1 MKTGSKPTEALSRL
15 ALYAVIG
22 LAVVVYALFMLIGY
36 DLPLATDPTFS
47 APLLIAF
54 VELTVVAA
62 VVAALWLMVVRRRG
76 VKSQP
81 LTNGIPARRIMMAVV
96 LGTVALLAIGFALGS
111 SAPIMAN
118 GARFADRL
126 WLRVADMFI
135 YAGTALIVAAVV
147 AVAVVKNRR
156 VKEKR

>member
-1 MKTGSKPTEALSRL
+1 MQKSYISAL
-15 ALYAVIG
+15 IQQ
-22 LAVVVYALFMLIGY
+22 
-36 DLPLATDPTFS
+36 
-47 APLLIAF
+47 
-54 VELTVVAA
+54 
-62 VVAALWLMVVRRRG
+62 G
-76 VKSQP
+76 V
-81 LTNGIPARRIMMAVV
+81 PAEQ
-96 LGTVALLAIGFALGS
+96 
-111 SAPIMAN
+111 APIMAN